1 VVETGNWV
9 EPEVT
14 TIGCCELPRWQLRL
28 AGAEDDCFQSRL
40 AGLAVNSAAPAD
52 VRLAVAEHPKT
63 PASALADLAR
73 GDAEADVIRAAC
85 ANPALPLSVMRELS
99 VAPSSDH

>member
-1 VVETGNWV
+1 MVETGNWV

-14 TIGCCELPRWQLRL
+14 TTGCCELSRWQLRL

-52 VRLAVAEHPKT
+52 VLLAVARGGGRLPRLV
-63 PASALADLAR
+63 LAERLCVDFTFC
-73 GDAEADVIRAAC
+73 EEYPDVAA
-85 ANPALPLSVMRELS
+85 A
-99 VAPSSDH
+99 